1 MISQRELILRTISY
15 AFIIS
20 FYNYIIDQFPIDTSN
35 LFTYVIPA
43 FGLPEARAS
52 SVSQPACQSISKS
65 NLSHK
70 FLTQSCVIIIDR
82 QSHNCITA
90 NPWLSILIIRFF
102 ITFHNKTINK
112 YFIGNYDKLNNDWQ
126 MYTNRRTPPM
136 IVSGMA
142 LEQRSWVHTLLV
154 MNKCTWLIEMR
165 EIVVVIA
172 FTTNCFIEFVEVI
185 DIANQ

>member
-1 MISQRELILRTISY
+1 
-15 AFIIS
+15 
-20 FYNYIIDQFPIDTSN
+20 
-35 LFTYVIPA
+35 
-43 FGLPEARAS
+43 
-52 SVSQPACQSISKS
+52 
-65 NLSHK
+65 
-70 FLTQSCVIIIDR
+70 
-82 QSHNCITA
+82 
-90 NPWLSILIIRFF
+90 
-102 ITFHNKTINK
+102 
-112 YFIGNYDKLNNDWQ
+112 

-172 FTTNCFIEFVEVI
+172 FTTNCFIEFVELI